1 MYVLPK
7 LSPDE
12 ILDYLRK
19 SQSDDPSLTVEE
31 VLSKHEQMLDN
42 WVERNLPDMGRIPEE
57 NRYREVVSGETIDSR
72 PKMKEL
78 LRRIE
83 SPKIKAILCVE
94 PQRLSRGDLEDIGR
108 LVKILRYTNTIV
120 ITTTFTYD
128 LRDDH
133 DRDSFER
140 ELKRGNEYLEYSK
153 KIMRRGREL
162 AVERGCFIGNKPP
175 YGYDKIVIKEGNRK
189 CHTLTPN
196 PEQAKVVKMVFEMY
210 RDGMGSHRIAARLN
224 ELAIPTQRGGKWHA
238 ESLKSMRANEHYIGK
253 VFWNHR
259 RTVKTIEDGELVTS
273 RPINNEYMSFPGK
286 HEPIIDMELWD
297 AVQEIRGK
305 IPKVQISKQPVN
317 EFAGI
322 VCCAKCGR
330 ALSRRTY
337 KGKNGEA
344 RSAPRL
350 LCDAPTRCGI
360 ASCTIDEMREEVI
373 KILQSAIEDFE
384 LRIQRD
390 ASDSVAFHRELVANL
405 EKRLKD
411 LEALEIS
418 QWDKYTREGMPK
430 HIFDMLNEKVL
441 NEKAEVEQALCTA
454 KDSVPEPVDYANK
467 KAMFSDALDA
477 LRDPVVP
484 AKYKNML
491 LRRCIS
497 KIVYNRKPKPPELA
511 RRWGEPEP
519 MELDVHLTV

>member
-1 MYVLPK
+1 MYVLPP
-7 LSPDE
+7 LAPDE

-31 VLSKHEQMLDN
+31 VLEKHEQMLDN
-42 WVERNLPDMGRIPEE
+42 WVERNLPGVGRIPDE

-83 SPKIKAILCVE
+83 SPRIKAVLCVE

-108 LVKILRYTNTIV
+108 LVKLLRYTNTIV
-120 ITTTFTYD
+120 ITPTFTYD

-162 AVERGCFIGNKPP
+162 AVERGCFIGNVPP
-175 YGYDKIVIKEGNRK
+175 YGYDKIVVKEGNRK
-189 CHTLTPN
+189 CYTLTPN
-196 PEQAKVVKMVFEMY
+196 PEQAKVVKMIFEMY
-210 RDGMGSHRIAARLN
+210 RDGMGSMRIAAKLN
-224 ELAIPTQRGGKWHA
+224 EMAIPTSKGGKWHG
-238 ESLKSMRANEHYIGK
+238 ESLKKMRTNEHYIGK

-259 RTVKTIEDGELVTS
+259 KTVKTIEDGELVVS

-305 IPKVQISKQPVN
+305 IPPVKKNKKQVN

-330 ALSRRTY
+330 TLARRTY
-337 KGKNGEA
+337 KNKAGEE

-350 LCDAPTRCGI
+350 LCDNQTDCGV
-360 ASCTIDEMREEVI
+360 ASCTVEEMREEVV
-373 KILQSAIEDFE
+373 KILQEAIKDFE
-384 LRIQRD
+384 LRIERD
-390 ASDSVAFHRELVANL
+390 SSDSVAFHRELVANL
-405 EKRLKD
+405 EKRLAD
-411 LEALEIS
+411 LNKLEIS

-430 HIFDMLNEKVL
+430 HIFDQLNEKVL
-441 NEKAEVEQALCTA
+441 QEKAEVEQALCTA
-454 KDSVPEPVDYANK
+454 KDSVPEPIDYANK

-477 LRDPVVP
+477 LRDPLVH
-484 AKYKNML
+484 AKYKSML
-491 LRRCIS
+491 LKRCIS
-497 KIVYNRKPKPPELA
+497 RIDYNRAKKPKEFGN
-511 RRWGEPEP
+511 RWGTAEP

>member
-1 MYVLPK
+1 MYVLPR
-7 LSPDE
+7 LSPEE

-31 VLSKHEQMLDN
+31 VLAKHEQMLDN
-42 WVERNLPDMGRIPEE
+42 WVEKNLPDMGRIPEE

-72 PKMKEL
+72 PKMKEV
-78 LRRIE
+78 LRRSE
-83 SPKIKAILCVE
+83 SPKIQAILCVE

-108 LVKILRYTNTIV
+108 LVKLLRYTNTIV
-120 ITTTFTYD
+120 ITLTYIYD

-133 DRDSFER
+133 DRDAFER
-140 ELKRGNEYLEYSK
+140 ELKRGNEFLEYQK

-162 AVERGCFIGNKPP
+162 AVERGWFIGNIPP
-175 YGYDKIVIKEGNRK
+175 YGYDRIVVKEGNRK
-189 CHTLTPN
+189 CYTLTPN
-196 PEQAKVVKMVFEMY
+196 PEQAKVVKMIFEMY
-210 RDGMGSHRIAARLN
+210 RDGLGSHRIAAKLN
-224 ELAIPTQRGGKWHA
+224 ELAIPTSKGGKWHA
-238 ESLKSMRANEHYIGK
+238 ESLKKMRSNEHYIGK

-259 RTVKTIEDGELVTS
+259 RTVKTIEDGELITS

-305 IPKVQISKQPVN
+305 IPPVKRSKETVN

-322 VCCAKCGR
+322 VYCTCGY
-330 ALSRRTY
+330 AMSRRVY
-337 KGKNGEA
+337 KTRDGAE
-344 RSAPRL
+344 RSPSRL
-350 LCDAPTRCGI
+350 LCTNQHECST
-360 ASCTIDEMREEVI
+360 ASCTVEEMREEVVKVLKEAI
-373 KILQSAIEDFE
+373 KDFE
-384 LRIQRD
+384 LRIERN

-405 EKRLKD
+405 EKRLAD
-411 LEALEIS
+411 LNALEIS

-454 KDSVPEPVDYANK
+454 KGSVPEPIDYENK

-477 LRDPVVP
+477 LCDPLVP
-484 AKYKNML
+484 ARYKNML
-491 LRRCIS
+491 LKRCIS
-497 KIVYNRKPKPPELA
+497 RINYYRQKKPKEFGN
-511 RRWGEPEP
+511 RWGEAAP

>member
-1 MYVLPK
+1 MYVLPP
-7 LSPDE
+7 LASDE
-12 ILDYLRK
+12 LLDYLRK
-19 SQSDDPSLTVEE
+19 SQSDDPNLTVEE
-31 VLSKHEQMLDN
+31 TLAKHEQMLDS
-42 WVERNLPDMGRIPEE
+42 WVERNLPDIGKIPEE

-78 LRRIE
+78 LRRVE

-120 ITTTFTYD
+120 ITLTYTYD

-133 DRDSFER
+133 DRDAFER

-162 AVERGCFIGNKPP
+162 AVERGDYIGNHPP
-175 YGYDKIVIKEGNRK
+175 YGYDKIVVKEGNRK

-196 PEQAKVVKMVFEMY
+196 PEQAKVVRMIFEMY
-210 RDGMGSHRIAARLN
+210 RDGYGSHRIAAKLN
-224 ELAIPTQRGGKWHA
+224 ELAIPTSRGGRWHA
-238 ESLKSMRANEHYIGK
+238 ESLKKMRSNEHYIGK

-259 RTVKTIEDGELVTS
+259 KAVKTIEDGELVVS
-273 RPINNEYMSFPGK
+273 RPINNEYMVFQGK

-305 IPKVQISKQPVN
+305 IPPVKRSKETVN

-322 VCCAKCGR
+322 VYCRCGF
-330 ALSRRTY
+330 AMSRRVY
-337 KGKNGEA
+337 KQPDGSE

-350 LCDAPTRCGI
+350 LCTNQHECKT
-360 ASCTIDEMREEVI
+360 ASCTVEEMRDEVI
-373 KILQSAIEDFE
+373 KILQDAIADFE
-384 LRIQRD
+384 LRIERD
-390 ASDSVAFHRELVANL
+390 SSDSVAFHREIVANL
-405 EKRLKD
+405 EKRLVE
-411 LEALEIS
+411 LNALEMA
-418 QWDKYTREGMPK
+418 QWEKYTMEGMPK
-430 HIFDMLNEKVL
+430 HIFDKLNEKVL
-441 NEKAEVEQALCTA
+441 KEKAEVEQALCTA
-454 KDSVPEPVDYANK
+454 KNSVPEPVDYENK

-491 LRRCIS
+491 LKRCIHRINFYRQ
-497 KIVYNRKPKPPELA
+497 KKPKEFGN
-511 RRWGEPEP
+511 RWGEASP
-519 MELDVHLTV
+519 MELDVHLKV